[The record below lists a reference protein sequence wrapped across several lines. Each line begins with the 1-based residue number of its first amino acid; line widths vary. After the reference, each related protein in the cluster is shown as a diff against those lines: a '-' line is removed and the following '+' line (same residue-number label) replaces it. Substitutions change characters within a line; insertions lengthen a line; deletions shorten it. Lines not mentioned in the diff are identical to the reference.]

1 MIPFAGVKCPVM
13 WAGSHGDPA
22 FAAYTA
28 LFMAEKRGKPMP
40 VGEQNGAQS
49 YAQGPARPLMR
60 LTIGDLLQL
69 TAARFP
75 DRLAVASRHQQKRL
89 TWAELSTQ
97 ADRVARGLWALGVR
111 RGDRVGLW
119 STNCI
124 EWIMLH
130 MGCARAGAALV
141 NVNPAYRSHELQFTL
156 TRSRMKAL
164 FLWHKDKRADY
175 EEILG
180 RARHGLD
187 LALEHTIYFDSPE
200 WPALLDAEGRLP
212 NDVAIDDVANIQYT
226 SGTTGLPKGVMLT
239 HHNVVNNGQFLAQ
252 GFHYTE
258 KDKIVVPV
266 PLFHCYGCVIG
277 TMSAVNSGAAIIL
290 PNWTFDARATLQAVH
305 DERATSVYGVPAM
318 YVAEFGLEDFASFD
332 LTSLRT
338 GMMSGAPCPIELM
351 KRVLDEMHCR
361 ELVIAYGQT
370 ETSPVVT
377 MSDAEDS
384 IEVRVNTVGRA
395 MPQTEIKIVAL
406 VAQPEANPRSSPG
419 SMIESREPLRL
430 GAQGEV
436 CARGYAVMK
445 GYDGDPEGTA
455 QVIQADGWLRTGDL
469 GVMREDGCIHITGR
483 SRDVIIR
490 GGENIYPREVEEFLY
505 THPKVGEVQVVGIP
519 NARLGEIVVAWV
531 RLRPGLTPDVDAT
544 EEEIRQFCQGQIA
557 YYKIPEHVRFV
568 TEFPATLSGK
578 IQKYKMR
585 EFEIEA
591 RGLQAIATTVTA

>member
-1 MIPFAGVKCPVM
+1 
-13 WAGSHGDPA
+13 
-22 FAAYTA
+22 
-28 LFMAEKRGKPMP
+28 MP
-40 VGEQNGAQS
+40 VDEQILARS
-49 YAQGPARPLMR
+49 YARGPAKPLLE
-60 LTIGDLLQL
+60 LTIGDLLHR
-69 TAARFP
+69 TASHYP
-75 DRLAVASRHQQKRL
+75 DRLAVASRHQEKRL
-89 TWAELSTQ
+89 TWAGLSEE
-97 ADRVARGLWALGVR
+97 ADRVARGLWALGIR

-119 STNCI
+119 STNCV
-124 EWIMLH
+124 EWIVMH

-180 RARHGLD
+180 RARYGLD

-200 WPALLDAEGRLP
+200 WPALLNAEGRLP
-212 NDVAIDDVANIQYT
+212 DHVAVDDVANIQYT

-258 KDKIVVPV
+258 QDKIVVPV

-277 TMSAVNSGAAIIL
+277 TMSAVNSGAAVIL
-290 PNWTFDARATLQAVH
+290 PNWTFDARATLKAVH

-318 YVAEFGLEDFASFD
+318 YVAEFALADFASYD
-332 LTSLRT
+332 TTSLRT
-338 GMMSGAPCPIELM
+338 GMMSGAPCPVELM
-351 KRVLDEMHCR
+351 KRVLGEMHCR
-361 ELVIAYGQT
+361 ELVIAFGQT

-377 MSDAEDS
+377 MSDAADS
-384 IEVRVNTVGRA
+384 LEIRVNTVGRA
-395 MPQTEIKIVAL
+395 MPQTEIKIAAL
-406 VAQPEANPRSSPG
+406 EAQPDAR
-419 SMIESREPLRL
+419 IETRETLAC
-430 GAQGEV
+430 GQQGEV
-436 CARGYAVMK
+436 CVRGYALMK

-505 THPKVGEVQVVGIP
+505 THPKVGEVQVIGVP
-519 NARLGEIVVAWV
+519 NARLGEIVVAWI
-531 RLRPGLTPDVDAT
+531 RLRPEMEAT
-544 EEEIRQFCQGQIA
+544 EDEIREFCQGQIA

-578 IQKYKMR
+578 IQKYRMR

-591 RGLQAIATTVTA
+591 RGLQDVAKTTTA

>member
-1 MIPFAGVKCPVM
+1 MPIEENL
-13 WAGSHGDPA
+13 S
-22 FAAYTA
+22 A
-28 LFMAEKRGKPMP
+28 LS
-40 VGEQNGAQS
+40 QS
-49 YAQGPARPLMR
+49 QGPSRPLLE
-60 LTIGDLLQL
+60 LTIGGLLER
-69 TAARFP
+69 TASRFP
-75 DRLAVASRHQQKRL
+75 ERLAVASCHQQKRL
-89 TWAELSTQ
+89 TWAELSAE
-97 ADRVARGLWALGVR
+97 ADRVARGLWSLGIR

-124 EWIMLH
+124 EWIMMH

-156 TRSRMKAL
+156 QRSRMKAL

-180 RARHGLD
+180 RARHGLT

-212 NDVAIDDVANIQYT
+212 DRVAVDDVANIQYT

-258 KDKIVVPV
+258 QDSIVVPV
-266 PLFHCYGCVIG
+266 PLFHCFGCVIG

-290 PNWTFDARATLQAVH
+290 PSWTFDPRTTLQAVH

-318 YVAEFGLEDFASFD
+318 YVAELALPDFAGFD

-338 GMMSGAPCPIELM
+338 GMMSGAPCPVELM
-351 KRVLDEMHCR
+351 KRVLNEMHCR

-377 MSDAEDS
+377 MSDADDT
-384 IEVRVNTVGRA
+384 IEIRVSTVGRA
-395 MPQTEIKIVAL
+395 MPQTGIRIT
-406 VAQPEANPRSSPG
+406 
-419 SMIESREPLRL
+419 SMTTGKAVPI
-430 GAQGEV
+430 GKQGEV
-436 CARGYAVMK
+436 CVSGYALMK

-455 QVIQADGWLRTGDL
+455 KVIKQDGWLHTGDL
-469 GVMREDGCIHITGR
+469 GIMHPDGCIHLTGR
-483 SRDVIIR
+483 SKDVIIR

-505 THPKVGEVQVVGIP
+505 THPKVGEAQVVGIP
-519 NARLGEIVVAWV
+519 NARLGEIVCAWV
-531 RLRPGLTPDVDAT
+531 RLKPGVEAT
-544 EEEIRQFCQGQIA
+544 EEEIKEFCKGQIA

-578 IQKYKMR
+578 IQKYKIR

-591 RGLQAIATTVTA
+591 RGLQSLAEAATA

>member
-1 MIPFAGVKCPVM
+1 
-13 WAGSHGDPA
+13 
-22 FAAYTA
+22 
-28 LFMAEKRGKPMP
+28 MP
-40 VGEQNGAQS
+40 NIDEQILTQS
-49 YAQGPARPLMR
+49 YARGPARPLLE
-60 LTIGDLLQL
+60 LTIGDLLL
-69 TAARFP
+69 RTADRYP
-75 DRLAVASRHQQKRL
+75 DRPAVVSRHQERRL
-89 TWAELSTQ
+89 TWAELSAE
-97 ADRVARGLWALGVR
+97 ADRVARGLWSLGIR

-119 STNCI
+119 STNCA
-124 EWIMLH
+124 EWIILH

-164 FLWHKDKRADY
+164 FLWHRDKRADY

-200 WPALLDAEGRLP
+200 WPALLDAEGLLP
-212 NDVAIDDVANIQYT
+212 DHVAVDDVANIQYT

-258 KDKIVVPV
+258 QDKIVVPV

-290 PNWTFDARATLQAVH
+290 PNWTFDARATLKAVH
-305 DERATSVYGVPAM
+305 EERATSVYGVPAM
-318 YVAEFGLEDFASFD
+318 YVAEFGLDDFASYD
-332 LTSLRT
+332 TTSLRT
-338 GMMSGAPCPIELM
+338 GMMSGAPCPVELM
-351 KRVLDEMHCR
+351 KRVLEEMHIR

-377 MSDAEDS
+377 MSDAGDS
-384 IEVRVNTVGRA
+384 LEVRVNTVGRA
-395 MPQTEIKIVAL
+395 MPQTEIKIAAL
-406 VAQPEANPRSSPG
+406 DSQEALSCG
-419 SMIESREPLRL
+419 Q
-430 GAQGEV
+430 QGEV
-436 CARGYAVMK
+436 CVRGYALMK
-445 GYDGDPEGTA
+445 GYDGDAEGTA

-505 THPKVGEVQVVGIP
+505 AHPKVGEVQAFGIP
-519 NARLGEIVVAWV
+519 NERLGEIVVAWI
-531 RLRPGLTPDVDAT
+531 RLRPALKPDIDTT
-544 EEEIRQFCQGQIA
+544 EEEIKAFCQGQIA

-591 RGLQAIATTVTA
+591 RGLQAIAKTATA

>member
-1 MIPFAGVKCPVM
+1 
-13 WAGSHGDPA
+13 
-22 FAAYTA
+22 
-28 LFMAEKRGKPMP
+28 MP
-40 VGEQNGAQS
+40 TKENLCTVS
-49 YAQGPARPLMR
+49 YARGPARPLLE
-60 LTIGDLLQL
+60 LTIGGLLDR
-69 TAARFP
+69 TADRFG
-75 DRLAVASRHQQKRL
+75 DRLAVASCHQAKRL
-89 TWAELSTQ
+89 TWAELSGE
-97 ADRVARGLWALGVR
+97 ADRVARGLWSLGIR

-124 EWIMLH
+124 EWIMMH

-164 FLWHKDKRADY
+164 FLWHKDKHADY

-187 LALEHTIYFDSPE
+187 LALEHTVYFDSPE
-200 WPALLDAEGRLP
+200 WPALLQAEGRLP
-212 NDVAIDDVANIQYT
+212 DRVAVDDVANIQYT
-226 SGTTGLPKGVMLT
+226 SGTTGLPKGVLLT
-239 HHNVVNNGQFLAQ
+239 HHNIVNNGQFLAQ

-258 KDKIVVPV
+258 HDKIVVPV

-277 TMSAVNSGAAIIL
+277 TMTAVNTGAAIVL
-290 PNWTFDARATLQAVH
+290 PNWTFDPRATLKAVH

-318 YVAEFGLEDFASFD
+318 YVAEFQLPDFASFD

-338 GMMSGAPCPIELM
+338 GMMSGAPCPVELM
-351 KRVLDEMHCR
+351 KRVLEEMHCG

-377 MSDAEDS
+377 MSDAADT
-384 IEVRVNTVGRA
+384 IEVRVKTVGRA
-395 MPQTEIKIVAL
+395 MPQTEIRIASL
-406 VAQPEANPRSSPG
+406 ENGETLPAGQ
-419 SMIESREPLRL
+419 
-430 GAQGEV
+430 QGEV
-436 CARGYAVMK
+436 CVRGYALMK

-455 QVIQADGWLRTGDL
+455 QVIKEDGWLHTGDL
-469 GVMREDGCIHITGR
+469 AVMREDGCIHITGR

-505 THPKVGEVQVVGIP
+505 THPKVDEVQVVGIP
-519 NARLGEIVVAWV
+519 NARLGEIVVAWI
-531 RLRPGLTPDVDAT
+531 RLKPSVEAS
-544 EEEIRQFCQGQIA
+544 EEELRSFCQGQIA
-557 YYKIPEHVRFV
+557 YYKIPEHIRFV
-568 TEFPATLSGK
+568 DSFPATLSGK

-591 RGLQAIATTVTA
+591 RGLQSVANATMA

>member
-1 MIPFAGVKCPVM
+1 
-13 WAGSHGDPA
+13 
-22 FAAYTA
+22 
-28 LFMAEKRGKPMP
+28 MP
-40 VGEQNGAQS
+40 VEEDLCTLS
-49 YAQGPARPLMR
+49 YARGPNRALLD
-60 LTIGDLLQL
+60 LTIGGLLDR
-69 TAARFP
+69 TASRFP
-75 DRLAVASRHQQKRL
+75 DRLAVVSCHQQKRL
-89 TWAELSTQ
+89 TWAELSIE
-97 ADRVARGLWALGVR
+97 ADRVARGLWSLGIR

-124 EWIMLH
+124 EWIVMH

-156 TRSRMKAL
+156 QRSRMKAL

-200 WPALLDAEGRLP
+200 FPALLDAEGRLP
-212 NDVAIDDVANIQYT
+212 DHVANDDVANIQYT
-226 SGTTGLPKGVMLT
+226 SGTTGLPKGVLLT
-239 HHNVVNNGQFLAQ
+239 HHNIVNNGQFLAQ

-258 KDKIVVPV
+258 QDKIVVPV

-277 TMSAVNSGAAIIL
+277 TMSALNSGAAIIL
-290 PNWTFDARATLQAVH
+290 PSWTFEPRATLKAVH

-318 YVAEFGLEDFASFD
+318 YVAEFALPDFSSFD

-338 GMMSGAPCPIELM
+338 GMMSGAPCPVEMM
-351 KRVLDEMHCR
+351 KRVLNEMHCH

-377 MSDAEDS
+377 MSDAADS
-384 IEVRVNTVGRA
+384 IEIRVHTVGRA
-395 MPQTEIKIVAL
+395 MPQTEIQIVSTVTGQTL
-406 VAQPEANPRSSPG
+406 PVGE
-419 SMIESREPLRL
+419 
-430 GAQGEV
+430 QGEV
-436 CARGYAVMK
+436 CVRGYALMK
-445 GYDGDPEGTA
+445 GYDGDAEATA
-455 QVIQADGWLRTGDL
+455 QVIHSDGWLHTGDL
-469 GVMREDGCIHITGR
+469 GIMREDGCIHLTGR

-505 THPKVGEVQVVGIP
+505 THPKVDEAQVVGIP
-519 NARLGEIVVAWV
+519 NARLGEIVAAWV
-531 RLRPGLTPDVDAT
+531 RLAPGVEAT
-544 EEEIRQFCQGQIA
+544 EEEIKEFCKGQIA

-578 IQKYKMR
+578 IQKYKIR

-591 RGLQAIATTVTA
+591 RGLQSVANAATA

>member
-1 MIPFAGVKCPVM
+1 
-13 WAGSHGDPA
+13 
-22 FAAYTA
+22 
-28 LFMAEKRGKPMP
+28 MP
-40 VGEQNGAQS
+40 VEEDLSTLS
-49 YAQGPARPLMR
+49 YARGADRALLE
-60 LTIGDLLQL
+60 LTIGGLLDR
-69 TAARFP
+69 TASRFP
-75 DRLAVASRHQQKRL
+75 DRLAVASCHQQKRL
-89 TWAELSTQ
+89 TWAELSFE
-97 ADRVARGLWALGVR
+97 ADRVARGLWSLGIR

-124 EWIMLH
+124 EWIVMH

-156 TRSRMKAL
+156 QRSRMKAL

-180 RARHGLD
+180 RACHGLD
-187 LALEHTIYFDSPE
+187 LALQHTIYFDSPE

-212 NDVAIDDVANIQYT
+212 DHVAPDDVANIQYT
-226 SGTTGLPKGVMLT
+226 SGTTGLPKGVLLT
-239 HHNVVNNGQFLAQ
+239 HHNIVNNGQFLAQ

-258 KDKIVVPV
+258 QDKIVVPV

-277 TMSAVNSGAAIIL
+277 TMSALNTGAAILL
-290 PNWTFDARATLQAVH
+290 PSWTFDPRATLKAIH

-318 YVAEFGLEDFASFD
+318 YVAEFALPDFASFD

-338 GMMSGAPCPIELM
+338 GMMSGAPCPVEMM
-351 KRVLDEMHCR
+351 KRVLNEMHCH

-377 MSDAEDS
+377 MSDAADS
-384 IEVRVNTVGRA
+384 IEIRVHTVGRA
-395 MPQTEIKIVAL
+395 MPQTEIQIASHAGGDCL
-406 VAQPEANPRSSPG
+406 PIGE
-419 SMIESREPLRL
+419 
-430 GAQGEV
+430 QGEV
-436 CARGYAVMK
+436 CVRGYALMK
-445 GYDGDPEGTA
+445 GYDGDAEGTA
-455 QVIQADGWLRTGDL
+455 QVIHSDGWLHTGDL
-469 GVMREDGCIHITGR
+469 GIMREDGCIHLTGR

-505 THPKVGEVQVVGIP
+505 THPKVDEAQVVGIP
-519 NARLGEIVVAWV
+519 NARLGEIVMAWV
-531 RLRPGLTPDVDAT
+531 RLAPGTEAT
-544 EEEIRQFCQGQIA
+544 EEEIKEFCKGQIA

-578 IQKYKMR
+578 IQKYKIR

-591 RGLQAIATTVTA
+591 RGLQSVANAATA

>member
-1 MIPFAGVKCPVM
+1 
-13 WAGSHGDPA
+13 
-22 FAAYTA
+22 
-28 LFMAEKRGKPMP
+28 MP
-40 VGEQNGAQS
+40 NIDEQILTQS
-49 YAQGPARPLMR
+49 YARGPARPL
-60 LTIGDLLQL
+60 LESTIGDLLYR
-69 TAARFP
+69 TADRNP
-75 DRLAVASRHQQKRL
+75 DRPAVISRHQDRRL
-89 TWAELSTQ
+89 TWAGLSVE
-97 ADRVARGLWALGVR
+97 ADRVARGLWSLGIR

-119 STNCI
+119 STNCA
-124 EWIMLH
+124 EWIILH

-212 NDVAIDDVANIQYT
+212 DHVAVDDVANIQYT

-258 KDKIVVPV
+258 QDKIVVPV

-290 PNWTFDARATLQAVH
+290 PNWTFDARATLKAVH
-305 DERATSVYGVPAM
+305 EEHATSVYGVPAM
-318 YVAEFGLEDFASFD
+318 YVAEFGLDDFASYD
-332 LTSLRT
+332 TTSLRT
-338 GMMSGAPCPIELM
+338 GMMSGAPCPVELM
-351 KRVLDEMHCR
+351 KRVLEEMHIG

-377 MSDAEDS
+377 MSDAGDS
-384 IEVRVNTVGRA
+384 LEVRVNTVGRA
-395 MPQTEIKIVAL
+395 MPQTEIKIAAL
-406 VAQPEANPRSSPG
+406 DSQEALSCG
-419 SMIESREPLRL
+419 Q
-430 GAQGEV
+430 QGEV
-436 CARGYAVMK
+436 CVRGYALMK

-455 QVIQADGWLRTGDL
+455 QVIQADGWLRTGDF

-505 THPKVGEVQVVGIP
+505 AHPKVGEVQAFGIP
-519 NARLGEIVVAWV
+519 NERLGEIVVAWI
-531 RLRPGLTPDVDAT
+531 RLRPGLKPTLTRRRGDQGILPGADRVLQNSRARALRDGVSGNALGQDSEVQDA
-544 EEEIRQFCQGQIA
+544 R
-557 YYKIPEHVRFV
+557 VRD
-568 TEFPATLSGK
+568 
-578 IQKYKMR
+578 
-585 EFEIEA
+585 
-591 RGLQAIATTVTA
+591 